1 VSHGRRFADLA
12 PNVQGALW
20 MLASAVSFTV
30 MASLVKL
37 LGADYPAPLQAF
49 YRQFGGFL
57 VVLPLILKNP
67 RGAYTSARPA
77 VLIYRALVGTVGM
90 ILMFYAYQKLPLAD
104 ANALSF
110 TRVLWMVPLA
120 VFVLRETVGPVRIG
134 AAIVGFGGVLLM
146 LQSLAAQGHGAL
158 GLPQIAALASAL
170 LFATTVTG
178 MKSLMR
184 DHAPIVVVAW
194 GATLGLI
201 LTIPMAIYAWRW
213 PTMVDLG
220 LLLAMGAMGTITQ
233 SLMVK
238 GLQIGEAAAISPVD
252 YTRIVF
258 AMAVG
263 FLVFH
268 EVPSLMTLVGAAI
281 VVASTLFLT
290 WREQRI
296 AKAKVAGTQG

>member
-1 VSHGRRFADLA
+1 VTHGRRFADLA

-20 MLASAVSFTV
+20 MLASAVSFTM

-37 LGADYPAPLQAF
+37 LGADYPASLQAF
-49 YRQFGGFL
+49 YRQFGGFI

-67 RGAYTSARPA
+67 RAAYVSARPA
-77 VLIYRALVGTVGM
+77 VLIYRSFVGTVAM
-90 ILMFYAYQKLPLAD
+90 IMMFYAYQKLPLAD

-158 GLPQIAALASAL
+158 GLPQIAALTSAL

-213 PTMVDLG
+213 PTLVDLG

-258 AMAVG
+258 ATAVG
-263 FLVFH
+263 FFAFH
-268 EVPSLMTLVGAAI
+268 EIPSPMTLIGAAI

-296 AKAKVAGTQG
+296 AHRKASPREP